1 MGDMFLLDV
10 IKKGKLKKH
19 KELLPTFREH
29 WFVIQPGCLSLYS
42 SWEEKEKRG
51 EIPLDLKCRVEAIR
65 SQSSS
70 KSPVKSKPHRFYLY
84 ANQKTYEFQATN
96 HRHRLEWMSA
106 VKKAIDNSG
115 EGVRYQITQS
125 RQRRIQREEYLARRL
140 SHLDIVEQTRAE
152 LQVEKAAR
160 VEAESHAALLS
171 EEKEIESLKLKELE
185 DIRNELEQLL
195 GEEKQAKRDEEI
207 VRTLQARMLTEEW
220 EKRELLEKMQEEQKE
235 MLDMERSKR
244 EESES
249 IQIERETKVKDA
261 EKKIRDLEDERKKL
275 DDELKKHKEK
285 ARRINIGHEVL
296 EAKIKVKEQECEK
309 ESEAQSRV
317 TSLNSASS
325 FYLRARDNKTG
336 YKI

>member
-1 MGDMFLLDV
+1 
-10 IKKGKLKKH
+10 
-19 KELLPTFREH
+19 
-29 WFVIQPGCLSLYS
+29 
-42 SWEEKEKRG
+42 
-51 EIPLDLKCRVEAIR
+51 
-65 SQSSS
+65 
-70 KSPVKSKPHRFYLY
+70 
-84 ANQKTYEFQATN
+84 
-96 HRHRLEWMSA
+96 LEWMSA

-125 RQRRIQREEYLARRL
+125 RQRRVQREEYLARRL

-195 GEEKQAKRDEEI
+195 EEEKQAKKDEEI

-235 MLDMERSKR
+235 MLNVERSKR
-244 EESES
+244 EEVES
-249 IQIERETKVKDA
+249 VQDERERKVREA
-261 EKKIRDLEDERKKL
+261 EKRIKDLEEERKKL

-285 ARRINIGHEVL
+285 TRRVNIGQEVL

-309 ESEAQSRV
+309 ECEALSRV
-317 TSLNSASS
+317 NSLNPSASKFLS
-325 FYLRARDNKTG
+325 TRGDKSGYRPMRSASMRETSYSRSIRRRKRNDSVSIRSNCNLEEVNNNTG
-336 YKI
+336 D